1 MGCKPAVR
9 LRTVVTLIG
18 ALLFALVFGVRMA
31 AGDPPIAPI
40 SSDPFTNLV
49 SEHATQVEPDTFAFG
64 NTIVAAF
71 QTGRIFTGGSA
82 DIGFAV
88 SHNGGRTWPV
98 HGFLPSLTVNAS
110 PPGPFAAASDPSVA
124 YDAGHRRWLIS
135 ALTIGAHG
143 VGITTSVST
152 DDGDHWGPPIAMSS
166 SGFTGWDKN
175 WITCDNSARSPFYGH
190 CYTTWD
196 DNGHF
201 NLLLSATSVDGGTTW
216 SAPTPTANHA
226 IGIGGQ
232 PLVQPN
238 GTVIV
243 PVDDAFESTVL
254 AYRSTDGGAT
264 WGPTV
269 VVSPIR
275 AHFEFASGL
284 RSGPLPSAERDAIG
298 NIYVVWQ
305 DCRFR
310 PTCDANDLVLST
322 LTAA

>member
-1 MGCKPAVR
+1 MC
-9 LRTVVTLIG
+9 L
-18 ALLFALVFGVRMA
+18 
-31 AGDPPIAPI
+31 
-40 SSDPFTNLV
+40 SD
-49 SEHATQVEPDTFAFG
+49 A
-64 NTIVAAF
+64 
-71 QTGRIFTGGSA
+71 
-82 DIGFAV
+82 
-88 SHNGGRTWPV
+88 HNGGRTWPV

-284 RSGPLPSAERDAIG
+284 RAGPLALGRA
-298 NIYVVWQ
+298 
-305 DCRFR
+305 
-310 PTCDANDLVLST
+310 
-322 LTAA
+322 